1 MSTPPASIVE
11 AVSVDTVDDV
21 VTLAT
26 REPPMKAYTTTGTM
40 QVYKPIW
47 TGMFATV
54 AYAIPSGMTTA
65 PVLSP
70 ARMSAF
76 NQRARYGRIPGANQV
91 GGAVVDTTGIVA
103 PQRIRRAFTGSAG
116 YASSATPTT
125 TSLRRRQGSV
135 HGGS

>member
-1 MSTPPASIVE
+1 
-11 AVSVDTVDDV
+11 
-21 VTLAT
+21 
-26 REPPMKAYTTTGTM
+26 M

-54 AYAIPSGMTTA
+54 AYAIASGMTTA

-76 NQRARYGRIPGANQV
+76 NQPARYGRIPGGASQV
-91 GGAVVDTTGIVA
+91 GGGVVDTTGIVA